1 MIAYNLSN
9 LSFLVVDDNPHMQH
23 IIETLFTGLGVKN
36 VRIVATGEDALKEL
50 AALPADI
57 VICDWMMSPMSGIE
71 LVRELRDETKSPNAL
86 VPIIMLSGHSEAHRV
101 KEARDCGVNAFLT
114 KPVSAKA
121 LYNHI
126 ASVIHHALPFVR
138 TETYFGPDRR
148 RQADPNYTGPE
159 RRGVQQEAVE
169 NSAAARA

>member
-1 MIAYNLSN
+1 MMAYNLSN
-9 LSFLVVDDNPHMQH
+9 LSFLVVEDNPHMRH
-23 IIETLFTGLGVKN
+23 IMETLFAGLGVKN
-36 VRIVATGEDALKEL
+36 VRIAATGEDALKEL
-50 AALPADI
+50 ALAPADI

-71 LVRELRDETKSPNAL
+71 LVRVLRDEKKSPNAL

-126 ASVIHHALPFVR
+126 ASVIQNARPFVR

-148 RQADPNYTGPE
+148 RGLDPNYKGPE
-159 RRGVQQEAVE
+159 RRVAQQEAVE
-169 NSAAARA
+169 NSVAARA